1 VTPGRPARRAVRS
14 AVLVAAAV
22 LTAGCDRPVA
32 GIAAAAP
39 GPALPATPAEL
50 ERLLVEAVPSGLP
63 RLPDARVR
71 PPAGAKTVDDV
82 AAYAHNPARERAV
95 LEDYGFRFGWE
106 RFWGVDDGALTGVFL
121 HQMRSRAGAAAYARD
136 LAANDAEFYE
146 GILADDPPDLPG
158 GCWLLTVEDP
168 RPASGL
174 DGPAAISWC
183 GAGPFSV
190 SVTAVAD
197 SVEAARAEVRELL
210 PEQLD
215 RLPPRG

>member
-14 AVLVAAAV
+14 AALVAAVV
-22 LTAGCDRPVA
+22 LTASCDRPVA
-32 GIAAAAP
+32 GTAAP
-39 GPALPATPAEL
+39 ASGPALPGSPAEL
-50 ERLLVEAVPSGLP
+50 ERLLVEEVPSGLP

-71 PPAGAKTVDDV
+71 PPAGEKTVDDV
-82 AAYAHNPARERAV
+82 AGYARDPARERAV

-106 RFWGVDDGALTGVFL
+106 RFWGVQDGALTGVFL

-136 LAANDAEFYE
+136 LAANDADFYD
-146 GILADDPPDLPG
+146 GVLADDPSDLPG

-168 RPASGL
+168 RPGSGL

-183 GAGPFSV
+183 GAGVFGV

-197 SVEAARAEVRELL
+197 SVEAARAEVRRLL
-210 PEQLD
+210 PQQLD
-215 RLPPRG
+215 RLPRGG